1 MIESLVYCL
10 VQQEVIKLVTDTVC
24 IVKKQRINKHDS
36 DDPISVAFI
45 ALCYLQHES
54 GVLGE
59 NHHENAVD
67 SIQVIILL
75 EYITNT
81 ITIPA
86 VVMKEIQRQD

>member
-1 MIESLVYCL
+1 MIESLVYCF
-10 VQQEVIKLVTDTVC
+10 VQHEVIKLVTGTVC

-36 DDPISVAFI
+36 DDHISVAFI
-45 ALCYLQHES
+45 AFCYLQHES

-81 ITIPA
+81 MAIPA
-86 VVMKEIQRQD
+86 VVVIEMQRQG